1 MDVGEILEALK
12 EKAVADNDLRDR
24 LIATRAMQN
33 PVTEFCK
40 ISCEAGLLISAMD
53 LINYG
58 EESYTAMRRSTNG
71 GGENSP
77 LLAWE
82 DDAYEMFL
90 AELEVL

>member
-12 EKAVADNDLRDR
+12 EKAVADKNLRDR

-71 GGENSP
+71 G
-77 LLAWE
+77 E
-82 DDAYEMFL
+82 DGKGSGTFQRPERPSL
-90 AELEVL
+90 S